1 MPQPPASQNTDPRL
15 KTVQRISKLMDEQ
28 FAVGGFRFGLD
39 PLLNLIPVV
48 GDISGYFISIGL
60 IITMLQYGA
69 SGKLV
74 TKMIINASLD
84 ALVGAIPVL
93 GWFFDFAYKA
103 NVKNVKLLT
112 EHYTEGK
119 HKGSAKSVILPVLL
133 IAGVVLVLVIF
144 ISVKVLQWFIRWGDN
159 AIGVKI

>member
-1 MPQPPASQNTDPRL
+1 MSQQPGAQNPDTRL
-15 KTVQRISKLMDEQ
+15 KTVLRIAKLMDEQ

-39 PLLNLIPVV
+39 PLLNLIPIV

-60 IITMLQYGA
+60 ILTMMQYGA

-84 ALVGAIPVL
+84 ALVGAVPVL

-103 NVKNVKLLT
+103 NMKNVKLLT

-133 IAGVVLVLVIF
+133 VTGIILVLLIF
-144 ISVKVLQWFIRWGDN
+144 ISVKFLLWFIAWGDK
-159 AIGVKI
+159 AIGVKM